1 MVSGSPPYCSPA
13 ADLAEVRERV
23 QSAATHLRF
32 LQDNYVMQQLVKE
45 GLLRGLTQSEL
56 AAALKVSK
64 REISRYANMPYVP
77 AAAAAGD
84 PLGPERRALDEAF
97 LTYVWG
103 SLDAVLYATR
113 RCREYDAAPP
123 RR

>member
-1 MVSGSPPYCSPA
+1 
-13 ADLAEVRERV
+13 
-23 QSAATHLRF
+23 
-32 LQDNYVMQQLVKE
+32 MQQLVKE

-64 REISRYANMPYVP
+64 REISRYANMPYMP